1 MTFIKNL
8 SSHKNLGVPATPVAA
23 KVNKAGAGEAGAFL
37 GAQIS
42 DKVITKFGASL
53 QPLAPEMK
61 AIGQV
66 ALAMRPHRA
75 LQLGHS
81 LDRFYGDL
89 GKLLGRLPEQSRVEA
104 GRIAVGALAKV
115 VDRVGTG
122 ERLVPAIE
130 TLASLLFFPKP
141 NEKELPKLA
150 EEASTGLANLLDAL
164 EGRGGAGTMLLGF
177 RNLSEVVTKD
187 LEKVDL
193 PRRSTRW
200 NAAVKFLL
208 SASPAEGATQGE
220 LGRLVGLYF
229 DAAAAEKDPLRALEK
244 ARALAEA
251 PHEGSRAALLAQ
263 LEVAP
268 PVEEGHPGRAAH
280 REISRA
286 LAEVVDRHR
295 VGPPGLFESVEQV
308 LAQVIAQSPGVTAEQ
323 LPAFRRLAELLR
335 EVAGQPCARTVLEH
349 LGHNLPNL
357 VASPQ
362 AMAPLEN
369 VADVQA
375 LPVALLA
382 SRSAELGRDVAGFE
396 AGLNAMKRLGPTMGA
411 AVAMA
416 VLPQLAGQHGAEIL
430 LATAQFAR
438 TAETSEQVG
447 RFAVSF
453 AESYARL
460 AAMVPKEVAP
470 ELTSA
475 LAAELD
481 GKVDPGRVQFFGQAV
496 IQVMALLPDLP
507 IGKLARSDRP
517 QEAGLLALAPQNLQ
531 NRMPLQYAVRLLQV
545 LAAARNVPEDTKV
558 ALARRAIFIGNEVA
572 RLDRDPETVMP
583 RILDDWAQT
592 LGDPAQL
599 HAALKPGKKA
609 GVQGLGQGSTLGF
622 LEAHGELPAEVALTA
637 GRHLSTEQL
646 TWLSEAIQSQRSH
659 GKIRQL
665 RDLVYGLV
673 DAGRTDLLEALR
685 TSPADGKAKEA
696 VIGLVVQEYRSGRVA
711 QLPFDQLRD
720 GLNAGQDPVAPILAA
735 QNAAALGAIFPA
747 GAGVGALSQAHVA
760 ELKKHQGALQAFLQF
775 FPDNAQ
781 IWNLP
786 SETFKRPLVEWLK
799 AYAEGRVAEHKYGSA
814 LADKQLATLSPAA
827 RALWAQ
833 EGVTAKAAAAPAP
846 DGPEADET
854 RQLLRG
860 LTKSLAQVKLS
871 SAAWPDLGFNPESA
885 AKLAAARDQH
895 LVALRAS
902 PKGTPEHRV
911 NSKALGPIIDRLALI
926 ELKLALDAATAADG
940 FAIDPTLRQVQAV
953 LPSAARAIR
962 RFGGAEQAEVML
974 ELSRQIKPE
983 KPAAREGLYAA
994 DEDRL
999 EAYLTSFGG
1008 GSCIDPVNGFN
1019 RPTIIEKMAN
1029 PRYKMCRAMNGE
1041 QPQARSFLRLMSVEI
1056 GQYQGLALWLDAPQ
1070 ATPGGNVGQDQQL
1083 LMYRHALGK
1092 AMAMGVPFFCAGGHA
1107 PTVAQERGLAVE
1119 QLNVT
1124 VVLDRGVTGNHHTQY
1139 MGPIGQYGA
1148 RWPDSNW
1155 NYGYSVAPA
1164 LDQDLRLA
1172 GMVSVVF
1179 PPGLAH

>member
-1 MTFIKNL
+1 MTFLKNL
-8 SSHKNLGVPATPVAA
+8 SSHKNLGVPAAPVAA
-23 KVNKAGAGEAGAFL
+23 KANKAGAGEAGAFA

-42 DKVITKFGASL
+42 EKVITKFGANL

-66 ALAMRPHRA
+66 ALAMRSHRA
-75 LQLGHS
+75 LQLSHS

-89 GKLLGRLPEQSRVEA
+89 GKLLDRLPERARVEA

-130 TLASLLFFPKP
+130 TLSSLLFFAKPK
-141 NEKELPKLA
+141 EKELAKLA
-150 EEASTGLANLLDAL
+150 EESSIGMANLLDAL
-164 EGRGGAGTMLLGF
+164 EGRRGAGTLLLSF

-187 LEKVDL
+187 LEKVDI
-193 PRRSTRW
+193 PRRSARW

-208 SASPAEGATQGE
+208 SASPAEGSTQGE

-229 DAAAAEKDPLRALEK
+229 EAAAAEPDPLRALER
-244 ARALAEA
+244 ARVLAEA
-251 PHEGSRAALLAQ
+251 PFEGSRAALTAQ
-263 LEVAP
+263 LQVPP

-280 REISRA
+280 REISQA
-286 LAEVVDRHR
+286 LAEVLDRHR
-295 VGPPGLFESVEQV
+295 VGPESLFEAVEQV
-308 LAQVIAQSPGVTAEQ
+308 LAKVIEQSHGITADQ
-323 LPAFRRLAELLR
+323 LPAYRRLAELIR
-335 EVAGQPCARTVLEH
+335 EVAGQPCARSILDH

-362 AMAPLEN
+362 AMEPLWD
-369 VADVQA
+369 VATAAA

-382 SRSAELGRDVAGFE
+382 SRAAELGRDVAPYE
-396 AGLNAMKRLGPTMGA
+396 AGLAAMKRLGPTTGT
-411 AVAMA
+411 AVALA
-416 VLPQLAGQHGAEIL
+416 VLPQLAGAHGAEVL

-447 RFAVSF
+447 RFVVSF

-460 AAMVPKEVAP
+460 AAMVPREVAI
-470 ELTSA
+470 ELASA

-481 GKVDPGRVQFFGQAV
+481 GKVDQARAQFFGQAAL
-496 IQVMALLPDLP
+496 QVMALLPDVP
-507 IGKLARSDRP
+507 IGKLARSERP
-517 QEAGLLALAPQNLQ
+517 QEAGLLALAPQNPQ
-531 NRMPLQYAVRLLQV
+531 HRAPLAYVVRLLQV

-558 ALARRAIFIGNEVA
+558 GLARRAIHIGNEVA

-637 GRHLSTEQL
+637 GRHLSTEQI
-646 TWLSEAIQSQRSH
+646 TWLSEVIQSQRSH

-665 RDLVYGLV
+665 RDLVFGLV
-673 DAGRTDLLEALR
+673 EAGRPDLLEALR
-685 TSPADGKAKEA
+685 TGPAEGKAKEA
-696 VIGLVVQEYRSGRVA
+696 VIGHVVQEYRSGRVA

-720 GLNAGQDPVAPILAA
+720 GLNAGQDPIAPILAA
-735 QNAAALGAIFPA
+735 QNAAALAAIFPA
-747 GAGVGALSQAHVA
+747 GAGVAALSAEHVA
-760 ELKKHQGALQAFLQF
+760 ELTQHQEALQAFLQF
-775 FPDNAQ
+775 FPDGAQ

-786 SETFKRPLVEWLK
+786 SATFKQPLLEWLK
-799 AYAEGRVAEHKYGSA
+799 AYAEGRIAEHKYGSA
-814 LADKQLATLSPAA
+814 LADKQLVTLSPAA

-833 EGVTAKAAAAPAP
+833 EGVTAKAAVAPAA

-854 RQLLRG
+854 RTLLRG
-860 LTKSLAQVKLS
+860 LAKSVGQVKLGS
-871 SAAWPDLGFNPESA
+871 PAWPDLGFNAESM
-885 AKLAAARDQH
+885 AKLSAARDQH
-895 LVALRAS
+895 LAALRAGQ
-902 PKGTPEHRV
+902 KGTPEHRA
-911 NSKALGPIIDRLALI
+911 NSKALGPIIDRLSLI

-940 FAIDPTLRQVQAV
+940 FATDPVLRQVQVV

-962 RFGGAEQAEVML
+962 RFGGASQAEVML
-974 ELSRQIKPE
+974 ELAGRIKPE

-1008 GSCIDPVNGFN
+1008 GSCIDPVHGFN

-1029 PRYKMCRAMNGE
+1029 PRYKMCRAMNGV
-1041 QPQARSFLRLMSVEI
+1041 QPQARSFLRLMSVEV
-1056 GQYQGLALWLDAPQ
+1056 GEYKGLALWLDSPQ
-1070 ATPGGNVGQDQQL
+1070 ATPGGNIGQEQQM

-1092 AMAMGVPFFCAGGHA
+1092 AMAMGVPFFCAGGYA
-1107 PTVAQERGLAVE
+1107 PQVAQERGLGVE
-1119 QLNVT
+1119 QLNVA

-1139 MGPIGQYGA
+1139 LAPIGQYGA
-1148 RWPDSNW
+1148 RWPDSTW

-1164 LDQDLRLA
+1164 LDQDLRLEA
-1172 GMVSVVF
+1172 MVSVVF
-1179 PPGLAH
+1179 PAGLAH

>member
-1 MTFIKNL
+1 MTFLKNL
-8 SSHKNLGVPATPVAA
+8 SGQKNLGVPAAPIVAKA
-23 KVNKAGAGEAGAFL
+23 NKAGAGEAGAFA

-42 DKVITKFGASL
+42 EKVITKFGANL

-61 AIGQV
+61 AVGQV

-75 LQLGHS
+75 LQLSHS

-89 GKLLGRLPEQSRVEA
+89 GKMLDRLPEQARVEA
-104 GRIAVGALAKV
+104 GRTAVGALAKV

-130 TLASLLFFPKP
+130 TLSSLLFFAKPKE
-141 NEKELPKLA
+141 NELAKLA
-150 EEASTGLANLLDAL
+150 EEASVGLANLLDAL
-164 EGRGGAGTMLLGF
+164 EGRSGAGTLLLGF

-208 SASPAEGATQGE
+208 SASPAEGSTQGE

-229 DAAAAEKDPLRALEK
+229 DAALAEKDPIRALDK
-244 ARALAEA
+244 ARVSAEA
-251 PHEGSRAALLAQ
+251 GFEGSRAALHAQ
-263 LEVAP
+263 LQVPP
-268 PVEEGHPGRAAH
+268 PVEDGHPGRAAH
-280 REISRA
+280 LEISGA
-286 LAEVVDRHR
+286 LAEVLDRHR
-295 VGPPGLFESVEQV
+295 VGPAALFEVVEHV
-308 LAQVIAQSPGVTAEQ
+308 LARVMELSHGITAEQ
-323 LPAFRRLAELLR
+323 LPAFRRLAELIR
-335 EVAGQPCARTVLEH
+335 MVAGQPSARTVLEH

-357 VASPQ
+357 VASPA
-362 AMAPLEN
+362 AMAPLEA
-369 VADVQA
+369 VDKVES
-375 LPVALLA
+375 LPTALLA
-382 SRSAELGRDVAGFE
+382 SRAAELGHDVAGYE
-396 AGLNAMKRLGPTMGA
+396 AGLAAIKRLGSTMGT
-411 AVAMA
+411 AVALA
-416 VLPQLAGQHGAEIL
+416 VLPQLAGGNGAEIL

-453 AESYARL
+453 TESYPRL
-460 AAMVPKEVAP
+460 AAMVPKEVAR
-470 ELTSA
+470 ELASA

-481 GKVDPGRVQFFGQAV
+481 GKIDPARAQFFGQAAV
-496 IQVMALLPDLP
+496 QVMALLPDLP

-517 QEAGLLALAPQNLQ
+517 QEAGLLALSPQNLQ
-531 NRMPLQYAVRLLQV
+531 NRMPLQYVVRLLQV
-545 LAAARNVPEDTKV
+545 LAGARNVPEDTKV
-558 ALARRAIFIGNEVA
+558 GLARRAIHIGNEVA

-599 HAALKPGKKA
+599 HTALKPGKKA
-609 GVQGLGQGSTLGF
+609 GVQGMGQGSTLGF

-637 GRHLSTEQL
+637 GRHLSTEQI
-646 TWLSEAIQSQRSH
+646 TWLSEVIQSQRSH

-673 DAGRTDLLEALR
+673 EAGRLDLLEALR
-685 TSPADGKAKEA
+685 TSPADNKAKEA
-696 VIGLVVQEYRSGRVA
+696 VLSLVVQEYRVGRVA
-711 QLPFDQLRD
+711 QLPFEQLRD
-720 GLNAGQDPVAPILAA
+720 GLNAGHDPVAPILAA

-747 GAGVGALSQAHVA
+747 GAGVGALSQGHVA

-786 SETFKRPLVEWLK
+786 SATFKQPLIEWLK
-799 AYAEGRVAEHKYGSA
+799 AYAEGRIAEHKYGSA
-814 LADKQLATLSPAA
+814 LADKQLAKLSPEA
-827 RALWAQ
+827 RVLWSQ
-833 EGVTAKAAAAPAP
+833 EGVTAQAAAAPAA
-846 DGPEADET
+846 DGPEAEET

-860 LTKSLAQVKLS
+860 LTKSLGQVKLS
-871 SAAWPDLGFNPESA
+871 SQTWPDLGFNPESA
-885 AKLAAARDQH
+885 AKLSAARDQH
-895 LVALRAS
+895 LATLRAGQ
-902 PKGTPEHRV
+902 KGTPEHRTH
-911 NSKALGPIIDRLALI
+911 SKALGPIIDRLSLI
-926 ELKLALDAATAADG
+926 QLKLALDGVTAVDG
-940 FAIDPTLRQVQAV
+940 FAIDPALRQVQV
-953 LPSAARAIR
+953 ILPSAARAIR
-962 RFGGAEQAEVML
+962 RFGGANQANVML
-974 ELSRQIKPE
+974 ELAGRIKPE

-1041 QPQARSFLRLMSVEI
+1041 QPQSRSFLRLMSVEI
-1056 GQYQGLALWLDAPQ
+1056 GQYNGLALWLDAPQ
-1070 ATPGGNVGQDQQL
+1070 ATPGGNVGQEQQM
-1083 LMYRHALGK
+1083 LMYRHAMNK
-1092 AMAMGVPFFCAGGHA
+1092 AMAMEVPFFCAGGYA
-1107 PTVAQERGLAVE
+1107 QQVAQERGLAVQ

-1139 MGPIGQYGA
+1139 MAPIGQYGA
-1148 RWPDSNW
+1148 RWPDSTW

-1164 LDQDLRLA
+1164 LDQDLRLQA
-1172 GMVSVVF
+1172 QVSVVF
-1179 PPGLAH
+1179 PPGLAP